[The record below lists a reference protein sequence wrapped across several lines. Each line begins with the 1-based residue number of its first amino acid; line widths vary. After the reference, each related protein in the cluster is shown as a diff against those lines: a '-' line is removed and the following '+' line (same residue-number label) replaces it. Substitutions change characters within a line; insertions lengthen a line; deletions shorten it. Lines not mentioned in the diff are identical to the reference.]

1 MDKTNAF
8 MWENLEYIEE
18 HVLEILNEEESLD
31 IWPVYEH
38 LLKKINQHPRLGLAH
53 NGKCRATYVE
63 DLDYIQVYDLTVILV
78 V

>member
-38 LLKKINQHPRLGLAH
+38 LLKKIN
-53 NGKCRATYVE
+53 
-63 DLDYIQVYDLTVILV
+63 
-78 V
+78 